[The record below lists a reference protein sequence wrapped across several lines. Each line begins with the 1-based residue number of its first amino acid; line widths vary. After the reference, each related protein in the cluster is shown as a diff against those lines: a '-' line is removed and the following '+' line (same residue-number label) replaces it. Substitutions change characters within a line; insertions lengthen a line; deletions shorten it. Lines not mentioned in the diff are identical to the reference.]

1 MFQSKVNKIAID
13 LSSMIVGTKRRINM
27 EDLADGYDR
36 DDPFID
42 DSECFDEEVPQVCI

>member
-1 MFQSKVNKIAID
+1 
-13 LSSMIVGTKRRINM
+13 M

-42 DSECFDEEVPQVCI
+42 DSECFDEEVPQVCILFQGSKVLLLND

>member
-1 MFQSKVNKIAID
+1 
-13 LSSMIVGTKRRINM
+13 M

-42 DSECFDEEVPQVCI
+42 DSECFDEEVPQVCILLFLFGPQTMLIFKYNGRL

>member
-13 LSSMIVGTKRRINM
+13 MSMIEGTKRRINM